1 MMALMFAVPIGI
13 WLAISLVIY
22 TLLWM
27 GFIHRYGM
35 VGISLVNLGLS
46 VILSPGLV
54 MGGHGAFPFPGGALV
69 LLGGTRDSSEAFPSF
84 NFQMWML
91 TFVVFSIYSW
101 YLKKTDA
108 DDQEE

>member
-13 WLAISLVIY
+13 WLAISSVIY

-46 VILSPGLV
+46 AILSPGLV
-54 MGGHGAFPFPGGALV
+54 TGGHGALPFPGGALV

-84 NFQMWML
+84 NFQMWVL
-91 TFVVFSIYSW
+91 TFVVFSVYSF
-101 YLKKTDA
+101 YLKKSDTSD
-108 DDQEE
+108 